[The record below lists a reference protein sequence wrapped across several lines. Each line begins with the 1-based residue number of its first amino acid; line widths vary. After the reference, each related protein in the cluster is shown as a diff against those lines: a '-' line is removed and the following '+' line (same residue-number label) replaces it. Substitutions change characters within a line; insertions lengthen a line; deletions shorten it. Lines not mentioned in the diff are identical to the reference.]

1 MERMYRNLNDRVIRR
16 RRQRFEPC
24 CAELLVG
31 GKRKIKRK
39 YVQDVI
45 IDDERDNERLAL
57 KIQPRRSTLDE
68 IFFRYLIPRRMLR
81 HRSKDF
87 RQRAI
92 PSHTDNVDMSA
103 NANSILDATRA
114 LLAPTTLRLIL
125 LESFPRNAVRPAP
138 SLEFPAR
145 SWYAVKT
152 GVHTRAH
159 TRTGSVR
166 RRHSDQRFPREKEG
180 WLHSG
185 FPVLRPHKSSSFRP
199 PVLLPSQTFYQNESR
214 KYRRRRKYPGR
225 IPPYRAVALREREM
239 ESRSTSFSRICDRV
253 MDIVPSLQRRLL
265 RSRVGR
271 N

>member
-1 MERMYRNLNDRVIRR
+1 MYRNLNDRVIRR

-45 IDDERDNERLAL
+45 IDDERDNEHLAL

-152 GVHTRAH
+152 DVHTRAH

-166 RRHSDQRFPREKEG
+166 RRDIRISDFLGRGKDGCILVSLFSVRTNLPPSAP
-180 WLHSG
+180 L
-185 FPVLRPHKSSSFRP
+185 SSS
-199 PVLLPSQTFYQNESR
+199 LPKRFIRTKAGNTDADGNIQAAFL
-214 KYRRRRKYPGR
+214 R
-225 IPPYRAVALREREM
+225 IG
-239 ESRSTSFSRICDRV
+239 
-253 MDIVPSLQRRLL
+253 PSLCENAKWSPGVPL
-265 RSRVGR
+265 SVGYAIA
-271 N
+271 

>member
-1 MERMYRNLNDRVIRR
+1 MYRNLNDRVIRR

-57 KIQPRRSTLDE
+57 KIQPRRSTLDD

-166 RRHSDQRFPREKEG
+166 RRDIRISDFLGGGKDGCILVSLFSVRTNLPPSAP
-180 WLHSG
+180 L
-185 FPVLRPHKSSSFRP
+185 SSS
-199 PVLLPSQTFYQNESR
+199 LPKRFIRTKAGNTDADGNIQAAFL
-214 KYRRRRKYPGR
+214 R
-225 IPPYRAVALREREM
+225 IG
-239 ESRSTSFSRICDRV
+239 
-253 MDIVPSLQRRLL
+253 PSLCENAKWSPGVPL
-265 RSRVGR
+265 SVGYAIA
-271 N
+271 

>member
-1 MERMYRNLNDRVIRR
+1 MYRNLNDRVIRR

-166 RRHSDQRFPREKEG
+166 RRDIRISDFLGGGKDGCILVSLFSVRTN
-180 WLHSG
+180 L
-185 FPVLRPHKSSSFRP
+185 P
-199 PVLLPSQTFYQNESR
+199 PSPAPLPSQTFYQNESR

-265 RSRVGR
+265 RFRVGR

>member
-45 IDDERDNERLAL
+45 IDDERDNELLAL
-57 KIQPRRSTLDE
+57 KIQPRRSTLNE

-114 LLAPTTLRLIL
+114 LLVPTTLRLIL

-152 GVHTRAH
+152 GVHTRAR

-166 RRHSDQRFPREKEG
+166 RRHSDQRFPRGGKDG
-180 WLHSG
+180 CILVSL
-185 FPVLRPHKSSSFRP
+185 FSVRTNLPPSAPLSSS
-199 PVLLPSQTFYQNESR
+199 LPKRFIRTKAGNTDADGNIQAAFL
-214 KYRRRRKYPGR
+214 R
-225 IPPYRAVALREREM
+225 IG
-239 ESRSTSFSRICDRV
+239 
-253 MDIVPSLQRRLL
+253 PSLCENAKWSPGVPL
-265 RSRVGR
+265 SVGYAIA
-271 N
+271 

>member
-152 GVHTRAH
+152 GVHTRAY

-166 RRHSDQRFPREKEG
+166 RRHSDQRFPREREG

-199 PVLLPSQTFYQNESR
+199 PSFPNVLSERKPEIPTQTEISR
-214 KYRRRRKYPGR
+214 PHSSVSGRRFARTRNGVPEYLFQSDMRSRNGHSSFPTTKTSS
-225 IPPYRAVALREREM
+225 LS
-239 ESRSTSFSRICDRV
+239 SRSKLI
-253 MDIVPSLQRRLL
+253 
-265 RSRVGR
+265 
-271 N
+271 